1 MSLRRQLLLV
11 SLLTLVLPWAGC
23 QFIHETESALRE
35 GQQQML
41 SGTAL
46 AIADSL
52 AQFPD
57 EFPISSSPEYTGELY
72 GHPLVSAPL
81 IDGYFDDWPMPNDSL
96 RTMRGVDGQIRFAIG
111 IRGQH
116 TFMYVD
122 VRDNKLVYAGPG
134 ANVVSEDIYSDRVVL
149 VTGNETGI
157 TSRFD
162 FVAEA
167 PGSLIAINRTA
178 GQRFAEPRILAHWED
193 TASGNQ
199 LGYRLEARVPRH
211 LLDSHIGLIVANTES
226 VDDPGIRSSSYSG
239 RLPGRLATTS
249 SLLQSVV
256 AGYAQPGLRLI
267 VTDRAGWRL
276 ARAGDAALS
285 PPDTQSNDSSSRWM
299 RMAYNML
306 LEPGKEAPLAEP
318 HPSGREQ
325 QNYIAQAL
333 NGTQATSWFRSRSD
347 GRAVVAVAQ
356 PIWSGTVQTG
366 VVILQQGTDAILS
379 LTNQALTRLMNFT
392 LIATLVAAAVLL
404 GYSSWLSLRI
414 RRLSG
419 AAESALDADIVHAD
433 LPSALAND
441 EIGDLSRSF
450 ASVLR
455 QLGEYN
461 EYLRS
466 LAARLS
472 HEMRTPL
479 TIVTSSLE
487 NLEHEP
493 LTDEAANYTSRAKD
507 GAARLK
513 GILNAMSEASKVEEL
528 MENAEF
534 ERFNLHQALTSTV
547 AAYGDAYPERRFA
560 FESNSAEIN
569 MEGAPELIIQMLDKL
584 VDNAVEFSAPGDR
597 ISIML
602 SSEPKGIH
610 ITVSNPG
617 PPLPE
622 KMRTQLFD
630 SLVSVRD
637 RNRDKHLG
645 LGLHIAR
652 LIAEGHQGSISA
664 DNVDGGVEF
673 RIMLPTAGTGL

>member
-1 MSLRRQLLLV
+1 MNLRRQLLLV

-23 QFIHETESALRE
+23 QFIRETESALRE

-41 SGTAL
+41 FGTAL

-52 AQFPD
+52 ALFTDQFPLAA
-57 EFPISSSPEYTGELY
+57 SSSQAGELY
-72 GHPLVSAPL
+72 GHPLASAPV
-81 IDGYFDDWPMPNDSL
+81 IDGYFDDWPISPDSL
-96 RTMRGVDGQIRFAIG
+96 RTMRGVDGQIKFAVG
-111 IRGQH
+111 IRGRH
-116 TFMYVD
+116 VFLYVEA
-122 VRDNKLVYAGPG
+122 RDNDLVYAGPG
-134 ANVVSEDIYSDRVVL
+134 ANVVSEDIHSDRVVL
-149 VTGNETGI
+149 VAGNETEV
-157 TSRFD
+157 TSLFD

-178 GQRFAEPRILAHWED
+178 GQRFAEPRILAQWQD
-193 TASGNQ
+193 TTSGYQ
-199 LGYRLEARVPRH
+199 LEARVPRH
-211 LLDSHIGLIVANTES
+211 LLNTHLGIIVANTKS
-226 VDDPGIRSSSYSG
+226 VHDPGIRSTSYSG
-239 RLPGRLATTS
+239 RLPGRLATIS
-249 SLLQSVV
+249 PLLQSVV
-256 AGYAQPGLRLI
+256 SGYAQPGLRLI

-276 ARAGDAALS
+276 AQAGDAALS
-285 PPDTQSNDSSSRWM
+285 PPDRQSNENSSRWL
-299 RMAYNML
+299 RMAYSML
-306 LEPGKEAPLAEP
+306 LEPGKEALLAEP

-333 NGTQATSWFRSRSD
+333 NATQATSWFRSRSD

-379 LTNQALTRLMNFT
+379 LTNQALTRLITFT
-392 LIATLVAAAVLL
+392 LIATLAAAAALL

-414 RRLSG
+414 RRLSS

-466 LAARLS
+466 LATKLS

-493 LTDEAANYTSRAKD
+493 LTDEAADYTSRAKD
-507 GAARLK
+507 GATRLRK
-513 GILNAMSEASKVEEL
+513 ILNAMSEASKVEEL
-528 MENAEF
+528 MQHAEL
-534 ERFNLHQALTSTV
+534 ERFNLHDALTSTV
-547 AAYGDAYPERRFA
+547 AAYGDAYPDRRFS
-560 FESNSAEIN
+560 FDSGSADIN
-569 MEGAPELIIQMLDKL
+569 IEAAPELIIQMLDKL
-584 VDNAVEFSAPGDR
+584 ADNAVEFSAPGDL
-597 ISIML
+597 ISITL
-602 SSEPKGIH
+602 SSEAKETL

-637 RNRDKHLG
+637 RNRDKHLC
-645 LGLHIAR
+645 LGLYIAR

-664 DNVDGGVEF
+664 DNIDGGVAF
-673 RIMLPTAGTGL
+673 QIRLPTKA